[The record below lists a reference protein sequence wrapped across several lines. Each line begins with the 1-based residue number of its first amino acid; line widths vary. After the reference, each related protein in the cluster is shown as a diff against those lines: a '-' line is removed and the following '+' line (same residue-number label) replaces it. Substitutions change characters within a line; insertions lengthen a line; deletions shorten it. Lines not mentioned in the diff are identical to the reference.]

1 MKEIIKNSL
10 ILCMITL
17 VSGVLLGA
25 VYEVTKEP
33 RAKQEEKTKQEA
45 YKKVFEEADRFEEL
59 EYDEAALKDYLK
71 DNGYP
76 ENMVYIQDVVT
87 AMDSAG
93 ADIGYVITVTDKE
106 GYGGEITFTFGIRKD
121 GTINGISFLTL
132 EETAG
137 VGMKA
142 DTAGFKNQFAGKN
155 VDSFS
160 YVKNG
165 KQAENEIDAIGG
177 ATVTTN
183 AVTNGVNAGILC
195 YRFLSGEN
203 GGRADE

>member
-1 MKEIIKNSL
+1 M
-10 ILCMITL
+10 
-17 VSGVLLGA
+17 
-25 VYEVTKEP
+25 
-33 RAKQEEKTKQEA
+33 
-45 YKKVFEEADRFEEL
+45 
-59 EYDEAALKDYLK
+59 
-71 DNGYP
+71 
-76 ENMVYIQDVVT
+76 
-87 AMDSAG
+87 
-93 ADIGYVITVTDKE
+93 ITVTDKE
-106 GYGGEITFTFGIRKD
+106 GYGGEITFTFGIQKD

-132 EETAG
+132 NETAG

-142 DTAGFKNQFAGKN
+142 DTAGKKA
-155 VDSFS
+155 DSFS

-165 KQAENEIDAIGG
+165 KQAENEIDAISG